1 MERTKNNKKVSA
13 ILTSDWHL
21 REDTPVCFTGDFQ
34 KEQWDAVQFIS
45 DLQVKY
51 DCSVIH
57 AGDLFHHWKPSP
69 WLISKTLIF
78 LPQQFL
84 TIYGQHDLP
93 QHNWDLRDKSGIHT
107 LEKAERL
114 KVLSGCHYGQEPD
127 FKNNSEGVP
136 SMILNKGK
144 SNYKRILVW
153 HKMNYQGRI
162 PWPGCVDPTAY
173 KLLRKYPQYDLI
185 LTGDNHNPFVEQ
197 FEGRVLVNPGSLTR
211 QKADQIKHTPRVYL
225 WYAEDNSVVPVYIPI
240 QSDAISREHIEEK
253 ALKDNRISA
262 FIKQLNGEWDA
273 GLTFEINLE
282 EFKKKNNIRNSVM
295 EIVYKSLE
303 T

>member
-45 DLQVKY
+45 DLQIKY

-57 AGDLFHHWKPSP
+57 AGDLYHHWKPSP
-69 WLISKTLIF
+69 WLLSKTIEH
-78 LPQQFL
+78 LPNEFYTVL
-84 TIYGQHDLP
+84 GNHDLP
-93 QHNWDLRDKSGIHT
+93 QHNMDLIDKCGVYT
-107 LEKAERL
+107 LMKAGKL
-114 KVLSGCHYGQEPD
+114 TILSGCHYGQEPD

-144 SNYKRILVW
+144 SNYKRMLVW
-153 HKMNYQGRI
+153 HHMTYLTS
-162 PWPGCVDPTAY
+162 PFPGASGGMAEGI
-173 KLLRKYPQYDLI
+173 LRKYPQFDLI
-185 LTGDNHNPFVEQ
+185 LVGDNHQSFTIEYQ
-197 FEGRVLVNPGSLTR
+197 GRRLVNPGNLTR
-211 QKADQIKHTPRVYL
+211 QVADQINFKPCVWL
-225 WYAEDNSVVPVYIPI
+225 WYAEDNSVKQVFLPI
-240 QSDAISREHIEEK
+240 QSDVISREHIEEK